1 MKIPMSWLNDYTKV
15 GVTPK
20 EYCDAMTLS
29 GSKVDAFEMI
39 GQGIEKVVAGRIEKI
54 EPHPDAD
61 KLVVCRVNVGQQA
74 LQIVTG
80 AKNVFEG
87 AYVPVALH
95 GSHLPDGTVIKKGK
109 LRGVVS
115 EGMMCSTDELGMTEG
130 SATGILILEGQP
142 ELGEDIKKTLGL
154 DEVIVD
160 FDITS
165 NRPDCLSLIGL
176 ARESAITL
184 GEEFQI
190 PAIEVEENEEKAEDY
205 ISVKVEAPELCPRY
219 TARVVKNIKIEP
231 SPAWMQKRLE
241 GCGVRAINNIVD
253 ITNYVM
259 LEYGQPMHAFDIDFL
274 TGHSICVRTA
284 KEGESIVTLDDVQ
297 RQLTPD
303 MLVICDADHPV
314 AVAGVMGGLNSEIQE
329 NTKTIVFESAN
340 FSGASVRST
349 AKTLG
354 MRTEASARYEKE
366 LDATIT
372 MAAVNRACQLIC
384 QLGAGEVVG
393 GVVDV
398 CSQLPKRLEIAL
410 RPDKINYFLGT
421 DISESEMIRIL
432 ERLECEVKEGK
443 VYPPTFRKDLETEA
457 DLAEEIARFYGYDK
471 IQSTLMRGEA
481 VAGGKTLKQR
491 TEDTVKR
498 TLTSRGLYEIY
509 TYSFTDPKS
518 FDKLCIPERSKLR
531 ECVTI
536 LNPLGEE
543 QSIMRTEHY
552 HEMLKALS
560 LNHSHRNQNVGLFE
574 LGTVYYPKALPVTEL
589 PEEREMITIGMY
601 GDVDFYDLKGIVEQL
616 METLNIRKYRVQ
628 ALKDNPTFHPGKTA
642 ELIVGGVSAGV
653 FGAVHPKV
661 CASYELEQE
670 VLMASIDFTLLMKYM
685 EPSKTYHA
693 LPKFPAV
700 TRDLA
705 MLCDD
710 TVEVGSIEEVIRQCG
725 RTLIEEIKLFDIY
738 KGKQIPQGKKSV
750 AYSVVFRDPNKTLE
764 EQDVNQVMEKILKRL
779 EEKLHVEL
787 RKN

>member
-1 MKIPMSWLNDYTKV
+1 MKLPMSWLNDYTKV

-29 GSKVDAFEMI
+29 GSKVDGYEMV
-39 GQGIEKVVAGRIEKI
+39 GEGIEKVVVGKIEKI
-54 EPHPDAD
+54 EKHPDAD
-61 KLVVCRVNVGQQA
+61 KLVVCQVNVGEQTI
-74 LQIVTG
+74 QIVTG

-109 LRGVVS
+109 LRGVAS
-115 EGMMCSTDELGMTEG
+115 EGMMCSTYELGMTEG
-130 SATGILILEGQP
+130 IATGILILEGQP
-142 ELGEDIKKTLGL
+142 TLGEDIKKTLGL

-165 NRPDCLSLIGL
+165 NRPDCLSIVGL

-184 GEEFQI
+184 GEEFHI
-190 PAIEVEENEEKAEDY
+190 PPVTIQENEEKAEDY
-205 ISVKVEAPELCPRY
+205 ISVSVQAPQLCPRY
-219 TARVVKNIKIEP
+219 MARVVKNIKIEP
-231 SPAWMQKRLE
+231 SPLWMQKRLE

-274 TGHSICVRTA
+274 KGHEICVRTA
-284 KEGESIVTLDDVQ
+284 QEGEQITTLDGTD

-303 MLVICDADHPV
+303 MLVICDAERPV
-314 AVAGVMGGLNSEIQE
+314 AVAGVMGGMNSEIQE

-340 FSGASVRST
+340 FSGASVRAT
-349 AKTLG
+349 AKALG

-366 LDATIT
+366 LDANIT
-372 MAAVNRACQLIC
+372 EAAVNRACKLIC
-384 QLGAGEVVG
+384 ELGAGEVVG
-393 GVVDV
+393 GTVEV
-398 CSQLPKRLEIAL
+398 CAALPEGQKIKL
-410 RPDKINYFLGT
+410 RPDRINQFLGT
-421 DISESEMIRIL
+421 DIAKQEMIRIL
-432 ERLECEVKEGK
+432 ERLECRVEGDI
-443 VYPPTFRKDLETEA
+443 VIPPTFRKDLETEA

-471 IQSTLMRGEA
+471 IASTLMRGEA
-481 VAGGKTLKQR
+481 VAGGKTLKQKM
-491 TEDTVKR
+491 EDAVKR
-498 TLTSRGLYEIY
+498 MLAARGLYEIY

-518 FDKLCIPERSKLR
+518 FDKLCIPARSKLR

-543 QSIMRTEHY
+543 QSVMRTQHY

-601 GDVDFYDLKGIVEQL
+601 GDVDFYDLKGIIEQL
-616 METLNIRKYRVQ
+616 METMNIQKYSVQ

-642 ELIVGGVSAGV
+642 ELMVGGVSAGI

-661 CASYELEQE
+661 CANYELEQE
-670 VLMASIDFTLLMKYM
+670 VLMASIDFNLMLEHM
-685 EPSKTYHA
+685 NPEKTYQS

-710 TVEVGSIEEVIRQCG
+710 EVEVGRIEEIIRQCG

-738 KGKQIPQGKKSV
+738 KGKQIPAGKKSV
-750 AYSVVFRDPNKTLE
+750 AYSIVFRDANKTLE
-764 EQDVNQVMEKILKRL
+764 EQEVNRVMDKILSRL

-787 RKN
+787 RKS